1 MSDARERLTQIEQEL
16 NREKFG
22 LERYEAQVKRWQE
35 ELKDLDNTGFFSFL
49 VDVEAKKREAQ
60 ATLTESQSQ
69 LDAARANIARLE
81 VEQEKLRESLAQ
93 AGGAVAGGA
102 GAGGAAGANLGA
114 AGVAGDRLGESGVA
128 VTGGAGGEIYNDA
141 IHEKACALL
150 DKVEK
155 AIEVCRTAM
164 SESLAALSASRTR
177 AMMATSGR
185 RAARLGT
192 QAHVQADGSNIEMA
206 LEVIRENV
214 ANFEKLILPV
224 LQSCLNRATGPRLEQ
239 LKMFQKQF
247 IDLKSYSV
255 SISAPSSYRGYGL
268 SAVASN
274 TFEKATN
281 ETGQKLYG
289 IQMTATYIQE
299 SLEEGLLDDE

>member
-1 MSDARERLTQIEQEL
+1 MSDARERLNQIEQEL
-16 NREKFG
+16 QREKFG

-60 ATLTESQSQ
+60 ATLTEAQSQ
-69 LDAARANIARLE
+69 LQAAKTNIARLE
-81 VEQEKLRESLAQ
+81 VEQEKLRESLA
-93 AGGAVAGGA
+93 GEAVAGGT
-102 GAGGAAGANLGA
+102 GDGLGA
-114 AGVAGDRLGESGVA
+114 AGTAGMSAAGTGAGSGVA
-128 VTGGAGGEIYNDA
+128 EGATSYNDA
-141 IHEKACALL
+141 THDKACELL
-150 DKVEK
+150 DKVES

-185 RAARLGT
+185 RAARMGT

-214 ANFEKLILPV
+214 ANLEKLILPV
-224 LQSCLNRATGPRLEQ
+224 LQTCLGTATGPRLEQ

-247 IDLKSYSV
+247 IDLNSYSM
-255 SISAPSSYRGYGL
+255 SISAPSNYRGYGL
-268 SAVASN
+268 SAVAST
-274 TFEKATN
+274 TFESATN

-289 IQMTATYIQE
+289 IQMTATYVRE
-299 SLEEGLLDDE
+299 SLEEGLLDAD